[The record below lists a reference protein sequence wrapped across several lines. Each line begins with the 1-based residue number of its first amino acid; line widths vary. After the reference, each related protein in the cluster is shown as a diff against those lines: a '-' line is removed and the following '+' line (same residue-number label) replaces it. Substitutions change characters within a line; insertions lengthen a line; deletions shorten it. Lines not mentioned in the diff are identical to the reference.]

1 MKSEVWRAWLLT
13 GTLAVGCA
21 PAATRPAP
29 APAPTA
35 DAARVVAPTP
45 PDAVPPALPPD
56 AAAQPPA
63 APPPD
68 ATAGAPAIDATAPP
82 PGDNSPPP
90 PSSAFTCNL
99 VLGTNQTEEWFPT
112 FETIVDGGK
121 WELMHSHSA
130 FVELWADPGNGVW
143 NDPIG
148 SRCTQNATMPDR
160 VIFLAL
166 AGGPNGGLSEY
177 SLEKWLPI
185 LDADIKSIQTHYP
198 SAKRI
203 ELMTYVRGPSNGTCP
218 GAPEYRTHIFPSQD
232 QAMAMMAAK
241 YAGLVFVAPQWA
253 ARSCGDFAG
262 NPPHSNAAGA
272 KAWGTM
278 IGEYYR

>member
-1 MKSEVWRAWLLT
+1 MKTAFWRAWMLV
-13 GTLAVGCA
+13 GTLAIGCS
-21 PAATRPAP
+21 PATTRPGPAPTPDSSPPAVGNPPPADAAPLPPSPDAAPTPVPPPSDAAAP
-29 APAPTA
+29 APPVDAMAP
-35 DAARVVAPTP
+35 V
-45 PDAVPPALPPD
+45 
-56 AAAQPPA
+56 
-63 APPPD
+63 
-68 ATAGAPAIDATAPP
+68 

-112 FETIVDGGK
+112 FETVVDGNK

-130 FVELWADPGNGVW
+130 FVELWADPNNGVW

-148 SRCTQNATMPDR
+148 SRCAQNATTPDR

-232 QAMAMMAAK
+232 QAHAMMAAK
-241 YAGLVFVAPQWA
+241 YPGLVFVAPQWA
-253 ARSCGDFAG
+253 ARSCADFAG

-272 KAWGTM
+272 KAWGMM